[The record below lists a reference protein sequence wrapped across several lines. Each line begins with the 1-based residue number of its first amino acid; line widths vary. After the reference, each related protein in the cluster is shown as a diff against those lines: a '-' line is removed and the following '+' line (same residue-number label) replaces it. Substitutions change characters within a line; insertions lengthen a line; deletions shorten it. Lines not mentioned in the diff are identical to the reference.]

1 MPLLLVALLG
11 KVAGARHTVP
21 ALRTA
26 EISIGV
32 VLLAAAL
39 GLIFFKPPGG
49 VFLRLPG
56 RAPAIVYYGI
66 LGVAAVFGFVEASIG
81 FWVVPRDMDGDW
93 RATVGEVV
101 LWFSLFFLAL
111 VAALG
116 GLSFR
121 N

>member
-1 MPLLLVALLG
+1 MQLLLVALLG
-11 KVAGARHTVP
+11 RVAGARNTVA

-26 EISIGV
+26 LIAVGV

-56 RAPAIVYYGI
+56 RAPAIVYYGS
-66 LGVAAVFGFVEASIG
+66 LGATAMVGLAEMSIG
-81 FWVVPRDMDGDW
+81 YWTVPRDMDDW
-93 RATVGEVV
+93 RAMAGEVV
-101 LWFSLFFLAL
+101 LWVSLFFLAL

-116 GLSFR
+116 GLSFLK
-121 N
+121 